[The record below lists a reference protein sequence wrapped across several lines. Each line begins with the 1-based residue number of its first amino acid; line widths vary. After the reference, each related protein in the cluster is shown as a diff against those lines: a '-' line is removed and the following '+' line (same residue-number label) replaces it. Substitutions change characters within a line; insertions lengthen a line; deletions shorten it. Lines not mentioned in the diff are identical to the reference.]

1 MPPKATRTKNTGNNT
16 RQSRGARST
25 MSKTNAGHNTNQPKI
40 TDLGAATSKKGAVRK
55 ARREGGIGSKMDLDK
70 KPTEAATAPS
80 SSPRVVGIH
89 QEHLSQ
95 EEILLR
101 KFDLDYKYGPCVG
114 LTRMERWLRAEKLGL
129 NPPKEVKEQ
138 LERGAAKDS
147 VLNDACYYYSTSGEG
162 QVVESEA

>member
-1 MPPKATRTKNTGNNT
+1 MPPKATRPKNTGNNT

-25 MSKTNAGHNTNQPKI
+25 MSKTNANQPKI

-55 ARREGGIGSKMDLDK
+55 TRREGGIGSMMNLDK
-70 KPTEAATAPS
+70 KPTEAPS

-138 LERGAAKDS
+138 LDRGAAKDS
-147 VLNDACYYYSTSGEG
+147 VLEDAWLHYSTSGEG

>member
-1 MPPKATRTKNTGNNT
+1 MIDAGLSHTHSHTHSPPLFRSFAILNYRSTMPPKATRTKNTGNNT

-80 SSPRVVGIH
+80 SSPRVVG
-89 QEHLSQ
+89 SKPSFVTQ
-95 EEILLR
+95 EE
-101 KFDLDYKYGPCVG
+101 
-114 LTRMERWLRAEKLGL
+114 A
-129 NPPKEVKEQ
+129 
-138 LERGAAKDS
+138 
-147 VLNDACYYYSTSGEG
+147 
-162 QVVESEA
+162 

>member
-1 MPPKATRTKNTGNNT
+1 MPPKSTKPKTTRP
-16 RQSRGARST
+16 SRNARSA
-25 MSKTNAGHNTNQPKI
+25 MSKTNQPKI
-40 TDLGAATSKKGAVRK
+40 TDLGAGTSKKGAIRK
-55 ARREGGIGSKMDLDK
+55 TRREGGIGSKINLDK
-70 KPTEAATAPS
+70 KPSVVS
-80 SSPRVVGIH
+80 SSPSPKTRVVGIH
-89 QEHLSQ
+89 QEHLSN

-138 LERGAAKDS
+138 LDRGATKDS
-147 VLNDACYYYSTSGEG
+147 VLEDACYYYSTSGEG